1 MNARLDSLFPSDGV
15 YALSSLG
22 RDVLRGSDTTLSAAE
37 VEFLVRVDGVLT
49 LAQIGAGM
57 PGVSSGDFDTI
68 VFRMRERALIVAVH
82 VDPVA
87 ARMQASLNL
96 LSQTSGNTAADTGV
110 SSLKTSGFYVEIA
123 RARSPKHARQPGQA
137 LSAIVVEDE
146 PTLAKFIQTY
156 LAFEG
161 FSVRVAGSRSEIVAE
176 FSKPP
181 IPDLVVLD
189 VLLPDADGF
198 DILLRLRNHK
208 ALHDVPVIMLTGN
221 ATREA
226 VLKGMAAGADGYV
239 TKPFDAESLMR
250 AVRIVVGL
258 AEPTGNGGEQDPWVH
273 RDASPWKG

>member
-15 YALSSLG
+15 YALSPLG

-57 PGVSSGDFDTI
+57 PGVSPGDFDAI
-68 VFRMRERALIVAVH
+68 VLRMRERALIAEVH

-96 LSQTSGNTAADTGV
+96 LSQTSGNTAADTGL

-123 RARSPKHARQPGQA
+123 RARASKRARQPGEA

-146 PTLAKFIQTY
+146 PTLAKFIKTY
-156 LAFEG
+156 LSFEG

-258 AEPTGNGGEQDPWVH
+258 AEPAGTGGEQDPWVH